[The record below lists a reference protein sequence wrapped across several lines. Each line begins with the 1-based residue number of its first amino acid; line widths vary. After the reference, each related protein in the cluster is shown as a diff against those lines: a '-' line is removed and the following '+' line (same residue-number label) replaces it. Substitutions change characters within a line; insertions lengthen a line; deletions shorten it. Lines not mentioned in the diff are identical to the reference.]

1 MTKHCK
7 VCNCILNSDEI
18 PAKRCFF
25 CYSEYIENNC
35 YNNISISN
43 NKPPN
48 DTNKINKKCKLSMSY
63 FTNYLI
69 NSEHIY
75 CPFCDEYLMT
85 YSYITKHVKTP
96 KHALNVERLNNFLV
110 NNDNIFTNK
119 DRELIDKVLKN
130 NTF

>member
-7 VCNCILNSDEI
+7 VCNCILNSDE
-18 PAKRCFF
+18 KHSNKCFF
-25 CYSEYIENNC
+25 CYSEYVKNNC
-35 YNNISISN
+35 CQITTND
-43 NKPPN
+43 
-48 DTNKINKKCKLSMSY
+48 DTNKIIKNSCQLSLSY
-63 FTNYLI
+63 FSNYNS

>member
-7 VCNCILNSDEI
+7 TCNCILKSDEKHS
-18 PAKRCFF
+18 KRCFF

-35 YNNISISN
+35 QTTNN
-43 NKPPN
+43 N
-48 DTNKINKKCKLSMSY
+48 DTNKIIKNGCQLSLSY
-63 FTNYLI
+63 FNNYI
-69 NSEHIY
+69 SNNSDHFY
-75 CPFCDEYLMT
+75 CYYCDEYLMT